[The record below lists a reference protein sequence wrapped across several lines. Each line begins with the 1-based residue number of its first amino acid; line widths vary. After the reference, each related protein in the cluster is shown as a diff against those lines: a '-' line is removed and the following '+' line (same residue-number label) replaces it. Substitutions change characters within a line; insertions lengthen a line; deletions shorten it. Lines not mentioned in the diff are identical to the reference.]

1 MGGFGTISISLYQVK
16 KRAVMYM
23 FVSGIDYV
31 SVSTIIILYFETV
44 LTEWYF
50 WFFIKLILITILM
63 EYLFCLNQRN
73 HS

>member
-1 MGGFGTISISLYQVK
+1 
-16 KRAVMYM
+16 M

-50 WFFIKLILITILM
+50 WFFINLILITILM